1 MLHAC
6 AIGCSCIQR
15 DKNSCITGHHFCS
28 VDLLPVLQSS
38 ITTYLRVQMA
48 KLTSSSSP
56 EDVAGFVERELGVP
70 QSFSETFIG
79 KMILMRRVGYI
90 AYASEWQTIQL
101 VLIFQIT
108 T

>member
-15 DKNSCITGHHFCS
+15 DKNSCITCHHFCS

-38 ITTYLRVQMA
+38 ITTYLCVQMA

-79 KMILMRRVGYI
+79 KMILTDEAGVWVISLMRRNGKLYN
-90 AYASEWQTIQL
+90 
-101 VLIFQIT
+101 
-108 T
+108 